1 MTSVLINVIRLGTF
15 RLPTRDILRT
25 YNPSRKFPFTLPET
39 AVRTGMLVRIYLYQT
54 PQFLFNYVLNFI
66 RYALRDTAIFMS
78 LHLGQILNHTTH
90 TAY

>member
-1 MTSVLINVIRLGTF
+1 MTSVLTNVIRLGTF

-54 PQFLFNYVLNFI
+54 PRFLFIFFLNFI
-66 RYALRDTAIFMS
+66 RYTRYTIEQSSGVYISDK
-78 LHLGQILNHTTH
+78 
-90 TAY
+90 Y